1 MNYKQIANILS
12 IVSTLFLALSQEEE
26 KKENLQNND
35 IKGLENGSN

>member
-26 KKENLQNND
+26 KNEMKENEN
-35 IKGLENGSN
+35 KGIENGND